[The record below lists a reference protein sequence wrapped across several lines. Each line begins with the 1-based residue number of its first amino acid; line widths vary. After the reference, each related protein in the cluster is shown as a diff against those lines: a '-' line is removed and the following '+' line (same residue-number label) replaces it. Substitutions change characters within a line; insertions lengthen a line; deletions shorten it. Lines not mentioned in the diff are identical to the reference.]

1 MQKLFVV
8 VLVLGL
14 NLAWGT
20 GVKGQAT
27 ADTLRLSLDEAIKL
41 GLDGNLTLKNSHID
55 YLRAQKQVWEVTA
68 VGLPQAS
75 VTGSFQY
82 TPEVAEM
89 PMQYVNTS
97 GLPTGSSPVVKDNV
111 INMNIPLGSKTSSTL
126 DAQVTQLIFSGEWI
140 VGLMAANTYENLQG
154 QMVEKSTF
162 QTKEN
167 IISAYNSVLVIEE
180 AYNNLNESLLAI
192 EKLYLDMQ
200 AMNREGLTEDTDVDQ
215 LKITYNNLQ
224 TSVVN
229 LRNQVQTT
237 YMLLKIQLGLEL
249 DTPVKL
255 TNSLDQLVLLAP
267 EAALITEA
275 FDVTGSV
282 DYQIALSQEKI
293 SKLQVSREYSKF
305 LPTLAGYYAYH
316 DILSGGGSF
325 DFQSQ
330 HTAGL
335 KLSIPILTG
344 GARLATLS
352 QAKLNYKKAQ
362 NSSKLAEQGLITE
375 FTAVRNSYLSNYN
388 NYINIKE
395 TMELSERVYK
405 KNTIKYRE
413 GMLSSIDLTNSQNQ
427 YLNAQKNYFE
437 AQLSLLNAK
446 ANLDRILT
454 KSTL

>member
-20 GVKGQAT
+20 SVKGQVT
-27 ADTLRLSLDEAIKL
+27 TDTLKLSLDEAIKL
-41 GLDGNLTLKNSHID
+41 GLDGNLTLKNTHLD

-68 VGLPQAS
+68 IGLPQAS
-75 VTGSFQY
+75 VAGSFQY
-82 TPEVAEM
+82 TPKVAEM
-89 PMQYVNTS
+89 PMQIINNS
-97 GLPTGSSPVVKDNV
+97 GAGTDPLLKGDVT
-111 INMNIPLGSKTSSTL
+111 NMSIPLGSTTSTTL

-140 VGLMAANTYENLQG
+140 VGLKAAATYESLQG

-180 AYNNLNESLLAI
+180 AYNNLNESLLSI

-200 AMNREGLTEDTDVDQ
+200 AMNKEGLTEDTDVDQ

-224 TSVVN
+224 TSVVT
-229 LRNQVQTT
+229 LRNQVGTM

-249 DTPVKL
+249 DTPLKL
-255 TNSLDQLVLLAP
+255 TNNLDQLVLLAP
-267 EAALITEA
+267 EAALISEA
-275 FDVTGSV
+275 FDATGSV
-282 DYQIALSQEKI
+282 DYQLVKSQEKI
-293 SKLQVSREYSKF
+293 TKLQVSREYSKF

-316 DILSGGGSF
+316 DILDGGGSF

-352 QAKLNYKKAQ
+352 QAKLNYQKAQ

-375 FTAVRNSYLSNYN
+375 FTAVRNQYLSSYN
-388 NYINIKE
+388 SYVNIKE
-395 TMELSERVYK
+395 TMELSERVYT
-405 KNTIKYRE
+405 KNTVKYRE

-427 YLNAQKNYFE
+427 YLTAQKNYFE
-437 AQLSLLNAK
+437 AQLTLLNAK

-454 KSTL
+454 KSEL